1 MTAPPTLGFVK
12 LQSALFIFIA
22 QINTSLEA
30 GCPESLL
37 RTNRILQINHKLP
50 AASSADTSSIAE
62 PRVTL
67 LTTCPDEPIGAPDE
81 HRQTSNWVWHLLPK
95 IKHQHQPWDSTVVSC
110 SCKLGSA
117 LWWWT
122 CGTCCTVLHS
132 NLRTSGY
139 IFPVYLYPSCH
150 NSSGVRTTACPVF
163 YHFDQLLLAVGELWV
178 NNSVSMVTPPLCLG
192 CFYSPVPGNQLSAW
206 ASGVKPNPAQ
216 SGMER
221 NQRFKKR
228 ESVQWNKATVVKLY
242 CLWSVCKL
250 KR

>member
-22 QINTSLEA
+22 QINTSSEA

-37 RTNRILQINHKLP
+37 RTNRILQINHELP

-67 LTTCPDEPIGAPDE
+67 LTTCPDKPIGAPDE

-117 LWWWT
+117 LSWWT

-132 NLRTSGY
+132 NPRTSGY

-150 NSSGVRTTACPVF
+150 NSSGVCTTASPAPYSRFVIVWLVF
-163 YHFDQLLLAVGELWV
+163 PPSCVLYSTIST
-178 NNSVSMVTPPLCLG
+178 NSSWQW
-192 CFYSPVPGNQLSAW
+192 GNC
-206 ASGVKPNPAQ
+206 G
-216 SGMER
+216 
-221 NQRFKKR
+221 
-228 ESVQWNKATVVKLY
+228 
-242 CLWSVCKL
+242 
-250 KR
+250 